1 VLVGMWRSWFEPFV
15 MQWLTENDDVSTAYL
30 QGAYE
35 RDKKDGVRSHAE
47 AVAQLYTYGDS
58 NVIMFHIYAS

>member
-1 VLVGMWRSWFEPFV
+1 

-35 RDKKDGVRSHAE
+35 RDKKDGVRSHSE